1 MDFHLGE
8 LELISS
14 DGNWNIHQQ
23 ACWYFNA
30 TQRGQIKNITE

>member
-14 DGNWNIHQQ
+14 GGSWNIHQH
-23 ACWYFNA
+23 ARWYFNA
-30 TQRGQIKNITE
+30 IQRGQIKNITE